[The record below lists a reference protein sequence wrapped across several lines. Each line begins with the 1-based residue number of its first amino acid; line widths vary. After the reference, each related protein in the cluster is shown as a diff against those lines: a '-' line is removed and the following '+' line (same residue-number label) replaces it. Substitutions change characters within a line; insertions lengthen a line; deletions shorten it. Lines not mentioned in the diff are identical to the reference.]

1 MPLTD
6 TAIKKA
12 KPGAK
17 PSKLSDGKGLYLLVS
32 PAGSKLWRWK
42 YRVLGKEKVLALG
55 AYPAVS
61 LAQAREGQDTARKML
76 ASGNDPMV
84 VRKADKLAS
93 QAAAENSFESVARK
107 WWSHWKPARSEQ
119 HASQVMR
126 RFEADVFPHIGARPV
141 TEIQASELVAML
153 KAISGRGANDLAQ
166 RALQTSGQVFRYA
179 IAHGLAKRNPAA
191 DIKPSDVLPS
201 RQKQNMARID
211 GKELPE
217 LMRRIDAYQGTPIT
231 RMAMKLMA
239 MTFVRTTELIG
250 ARWDE
255 FDLGDMRW
263 DIPASRMKM
272 KTPHIVPMSTQAVSV
287 LKTLHLVTGH
297 SPLLFPGERDHEKS
311 MSNNT
316 ILKALQRMGYK
327 GRMTGHGFRGVA
339 STLLHEMGFDHA
351 HIELQLAHQERNEVS
366 AAYNHATYLKQRAKM
381 MQHWSDYLDACTKE
395 KVLPFKRTVA

>member
-84 VRKADKLAS
+84 IRKADKLAS

-381 MQHWSDYLDACTKE
+381 MQHWSDYLDACKEE
-395 KVLPFKRTVA
+395 KVLPFKRTAA

>member
-12 KPGAK
+12 KPGTK

-84 VRKADKLAS
+84 IRKADKLAS

-381 MQHWSDYLDACTKE
+381 MQHWSDYLDACKEE
-395 KVLPFKRTVA
+395 KVLPFKRTAA